1 MSAPQVTNV
10 EKVLPNDEELGRR
23 NCRWRE
29 LVKKYDKDNAKQA
42 EHDMDIDAAFEMLD
56 QDMSNESSVS
66 DVEEESSKSGS
77 AADNP
82 EDIKQQLR
90 VAVPSR
96 KRTWEVNGLKEILD
110 DHEFRMLSHEK
121 VENWLRNHMH
131 SITGQ
136 FNVHY
141 QAQQVT
147 TVTETCMDADADSL
161 YSVDT
166 AQYIR
171 SNKQISNKVK
181 VTTMIKQYAVTSS
194 IRHGRL
200 NSLGSIYDDHS
211 NGATQRMLTR
221 AHSKSDSSCDVMR
234 QLTAMPPHTMSI
246 DHHPHHQRHNLPQ
259 PQPIASDHKR
269 RTRKKVFKKT
279 IPRKRPV
286 AVAGDAARGH
296 PVTSPPLRYDQRE
309 VYEKALEQCARV
321 KKAKARRTPCRRS
334 SRRQTSRMYTSTSS
348 SEGENRLDDSDH
360 NDVFRAGPSQREKPV
375 LVPRKNLFI
384 PNAVSPSSPP
394 AAQPSNSQQAVP
406 PNTPPQVNK
415 SSPTEREIV
424 EPFQSITLSASKRKR
439 PQPAGPAEQSGAG
452 HPGRERAKKQIGIQ
466 PDGCYHDEG
475 VVIYRPK
482 TIRPHLDASER
493 IMLRME
499 DLTLDGVA
507 KERHLVKFRDFN
519 YRVHPNST
527 VCFYPSDSDSDDCPS
542 DADGKNNDTENSYD
556 DDDPILTFHPR
567 KTNMLN
573 VVEVPYRRRIS

>member
-29 LVKKYDKDNAKQA
+29 LVKKYEKDNTKQA
-42 EHDMDIDAAFEMLD
+42 EHEMDIDAAFEILD
-56 QDMSNESSVS
+56 QEMSNESSVS
-66 DVEEESSKSGS
+66 DVEEDSSKSGS
-77 AADNP
+77 AVDNP

-211 NGATQRMLTR
+211 NSATQRMLTR

-234 QLTAMPPHTMSI
+234 QITAMPPHTIPI
-246 DHHPHHQRHNLPQ
+246 DHRQHHQRHLPQ
-259 PQPIASDHKR
+259 PEPAASDYKR

-279 IPRKRPV
+279 LPRKRPTV
-286 AVAGDAARGH
+286 TGEAARGN
-296 PVTSPPLRYDQRE
+296 PVTSPQLRYDQRE
-309 VYEKALEQCARV
+309 VYEKALEQCARM
-321 KKAKARRTPCRRS
+321 KKAKARRTPCRRVT
-334 SRRQTSRMYTSTSS
+334 RRQTSRMYASTSS
-348 SEGENRLDDSDH
+348 SEGENRLDDSDN
-360 NDVFRAGPSQREKPV
+360 NDVFRAGPSQRVKPI

-394 AAQPSNSQQAVP
+394 TPQPSNSQQAVP
-406 PNTPPQVNK
+406 LNTPPPATK

-439 PQPAGPAEQSGAG
+439 PQPAGPAVQSVAG
-452 HPGRERAKKQIGIQ
+452 QQSRERPKKQIGIQ
-466 PDGCYHDEG
+466 LDGCYHDEG
-475 VVIYRPK
+475 IVIYRPK
-482 TIRPHLDASER
+482 TIRPHLGAHER
-493 IMLRME
+493 ILLRME
-499 DLTLDGVA
+499 DLTLDGVV

-527 VCFYPSDSDSDDCPS
+527 VCFYPSDSDSDDCLS
-542 DADGKNNDTENSYD
+542 DVESKNNDTENSYD